1 MYIIVGSSCAR
12 SGRLEKVYSSP
23 LSEVYLFFYHATL
36 QLFVNLNKFLQREDP
51 IIYVMH
57 DQLHSFVKNLLGK
70 FVSVSTIRDA
80 VSAGDITCVD
90 YDSMENQLA
99 G

>member
-1 MYIIVGSSCAR
+1 MYNIVGSSCAR

-36 QLFVNLNKFLQREDP
+36 QLFMNFNKFLQREDP
-51 IIYVMH
+51 IVYVMH
-57 DQLHSFVKNLLGK
+57 DQLHSFVKSLLGK

-80 VSAGDITCVD
+80 LSAGDITCVD

>member
-1 MYIIVGSSCAR
+1 MYIIVGSSCER

-23 LSEVYLFFYHATL
+23 LWSLFFTMPP
-36 QLFVNLNKFLQREDP
+36 FVTFNKFLQREDP

-57 DQLHSFVKNLLGK
+57 DQLHSFVNNLLGK

-80 VSAGDITCVD
+80 MSAGDITCVD